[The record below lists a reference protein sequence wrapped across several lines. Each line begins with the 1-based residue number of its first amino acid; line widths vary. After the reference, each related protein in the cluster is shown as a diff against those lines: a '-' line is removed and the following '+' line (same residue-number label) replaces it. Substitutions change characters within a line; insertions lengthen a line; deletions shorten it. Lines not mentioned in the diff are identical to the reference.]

1 MDIPAGI
8 KRRFGLDDERSL
20 IVQCE
25 SNRLVWPGP
34 DPRPVD
40 DDTGYYGLCRWRCL
54 PISGNVL
61 LRLPAAAPNISK
73 RVALDRLLH
82 HSTKYWYCG
91 AKE

>member
-1 MDIPAGI
+1 MDIPAGT

-40 DDTGYYGLCRWRCL
+40 DDTAYYGPVPLALFADIRQRF
-54 PISGNVL
+54 
-61 LRLPAAAPNISK
+61 
-73 RVALDRLLH
+73 VALAR
-82 HSTKYWYCG
+82 SSAQYQ
-91 AKE
+91 

>member
-1 MDIPAGI
+1 MDIPAGT

-40 DDTGYYGLCRWRCL
+40 DDTGYHDPVPLAVCRY
-54 PISGNVL
+54 
-61 LRLPAAAPNISK
+61 PATFCCACPQQRPTSVNASLWIGSC
-73 RVALDRLLH
+73 A
-82 HSTKYWYCG
+82 STKYWYYG